1 MKTLDMMI
9 LARENGST
17 YIVDDLAYNAK
28 QGFHDYAWGDSWEGS
43 AFPLINDIMELEWS
57 KMED

>member
-57 KMED
+57 KVED